1 MAEIELA
8 PLSHRL
14 DDEEIKL
21 LGKRLK
27 DLGVSGFERGDDS
40 SGHTVAFET
49 FLRISGEMP
58 EILIDTIISP
68 GQAWQTAPAGAPL
81 VSGLPPDIVGRPP

>member
-1 MAEIELA
+1 MIRTRAA
-8 PLSHRL
+8 HDRA
-14 DDEEIKL
+14 
-21 LGKRLK
+21 
-27 DLGVSGFERGDDS
+27 S

>member
-1 MAEIELA
+1 MSS
-8 PLSHRL
+8 LSTALTRSFRTTPGMIRTRAAHDRA
-14 DDEEIKL
+14 I
-21 LGKRLK
+21 
-27 DLGVSGFERGDDS
+27 
-40 SGHTVAFET
+40 SGHTVALET

-58 EILIDTIISP
+58 EILIDTLISP